1 MHPSSINGFLQLDGK
16 NWDECLE
23 KSFEFLRTSWAG
35 DWVGL
40 PLLLDACTAFLNF
53 HTDELSS
60 ESVHLLSAAKQVAL
74 QIEKD
79 YAASSSLVE
88 PEYHNRLHL
97 ADALTSMSVLIAIQ
111 SEQPPALNRDW
122 MACALLTVIAHD
134 FGHTGQINQ
143 SESEIE
149 LKSTQ
154 LLRPILAN
162 CQVSDAWCTAVESAI
177 LHSDFSIVRKNH
189 EQVQGKDFQCNQAW
203 LNVFLNEADV
213 MASASAK
220 YGSRLGESLAQ
231 EWKIIG
237 FSAHHSVATRDGRK
251 AFLKQLVFS
260 SWPSKYLQMDQRL
273 AQELSQL
280 ES

>member
-1 MHPSSINGFLQLDGK
+1 MHPPSFNGFLQLDGK

-53 HTDELSS
+53 HTDQLSS

-74 QIEKD
+74 
-79 YAASSSLVE
+79 
-88 PEYHNRLHL
+88 RLHL
-97 ADALTSMSVLIAIQ
+97 ADALTAMSVLIAIQ

-162 CQVSDAWCTAVESAI
+162 CHVSDAWCTAVESAI
-177 LHSDFSIVRKNH
+177 LHSDFAIVRKNH